1 MNAATDALSALT
13 LIRDLPTQE
22 RPRERL
28 RAYGPGALSTAELLA
43 ILFRTGTARESALTL
58 ASRVLSQRG
67 GLVGLAKTS
76 LAELVDLRGLGE
88 AKACELL
95 AALELGRRVASAAPA
110 ERPVVRVPEDVVRL
124 LQPEM
129 ALLDREHMRAV
140 LLDTRCRVIATT
152 EIYRGT
158 ANVTLVRASEILREA
173 VVRNAPNVIVVHNH
187 PSGDP
192 APSPDDIRLT
202 RQLAEA
208 AAALDID
215 LLDHVILGQGEG
227 RWVSLK
233 QRAPSLFR
241 TVAQRATGATPTPEP
256 ACAPAPGAGTTGP

>member
-1 MNAATDALSALT
+1 VNAASEASPALT
-13 LIRDLPTQE
+13 LMRDLPCEE

-28 RAYGPGALSTAELLA
+28 GAYGPGALSTAELLA
-43 ILFRTGTARESALTL
+43 ILFRTGTAKESALAL
-58 ASRVLSQRG
+58 ASRVLADRG

-76 LAELVDLRGLGE
+76 LAELLGLRGLGE

-95 AALELGRRVASAAPA
+95 AALELGRRVASAAP
-110 ERPVVRVPEDVVRL
+110 EDRPVIRVPDDVVRL

-129 ALLDREHMRAV
+129 ALLDREHLRV
-140 LLDTRCRVIATT
+140 ILLDTRCRVIAAP
-152 EIYRGT
+152 EVYRGT
-158 ANVTLVRASEILREA
+158 VNVTLIRTSELLREA
-173 VVRNAPNVIVVHNH
+173 VVRNAPNIIVVHNH

-208 AAALDID
+208 AVALDID

-233 QRAPSLFR
+233 QRTPSLFR
-241 TVAQRATGATPTPEP
+241 TAAPRGEP
-256 ACAPAPGAGTTGP
+256 ATSQSAAS

>member
-1 MNAATDALSALT
+1 MDAPPASTNPFT
-13 LIRDLPTQE
+13 LIRDLPSAE

-43 ILFRTGTARESALTL
+43 ILFRTGTAKESALAL
-58 ASRVLSQRG
+58 ASRVLAQRG
-67 GLVGLAKTS
+67 GLVGLAKS
-76 LAELVDLRGLGE
+76 GFGELIDLRGLGE

-95 AALELGRRVASAAPA
+95 AALELGRRVVSAAPE
-110 ERPVVRVPEDVVRL
+110 ERPTLRTPEDVVRL

-129 ALLDREHMRAV
+129 ALLDQECLRV
-140 LLDTRCRVIATT
+140 LALDTRCRLLAAT
-152 EIYRGT
+152 EVYRGT
-158 ANVTLVRASEILREA
+158 VNLTLVRTSELLREA
-173 VVRNAPNVIVVHNH
+173 VVRNAPSVIVVHNH

-215 LLDHVILGQGEG
+215 LLDHVILGMGEG

-233 QRAPSLFR
+233 QRTPSLFR
-241 TVAQRATGATPTPEP
+241 TPLRAGAAPGGNEG
-256 ACAPAPGAGTTGP
+256 APAQGDAAAS